1 MTQEEQRTLHQFEAK
16 VRTLIDKYSKLK
28 QENDELYSLIDER
41 DNQIKRLVEER
52 QKAEQNLNNYKAGRI
67 LELSNGDIESAR
79 KRVAGLIREVD
90 KCIALLNV

>member
-28 QENDELYSLIDER
+28 QENDELYVLIDER
-41 DNQIKRLVEER
+41 DNQIKRLSEER
-52 QKAEQNLNNYKAGRI
+52 KKAEQDLANYKAGRM
-67 LELSNGDIESAR
+67 LELSNGDIETAR